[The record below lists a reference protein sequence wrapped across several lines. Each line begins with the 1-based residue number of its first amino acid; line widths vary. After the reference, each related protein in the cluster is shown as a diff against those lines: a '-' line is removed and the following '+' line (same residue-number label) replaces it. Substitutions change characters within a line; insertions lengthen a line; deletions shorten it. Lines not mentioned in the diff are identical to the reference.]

1 MKNFESIEKYSS
13 SLTPSEFA
21 KKITTKFL
29 KHADLFA
36 NAKNIEDYIPT
47 NTTPI
52 KQALWTFYT
61 VQLDYA
67 MRGQT
72 LYNGSLDLHRQTPQF
87 FTPDY
92 ILNQTDQQ
100 LFQIITTYLKPRYPN
115 EAVIR
120 FQQNSHLL
128 QQKYE
133 NNPLNIFS
141 KTNSATNII
150 KKIREFRGMGPKIG
164 NLFFRAMTSHFKLE
178 FPDIDDILQPVDVH
192 DIRIARFLGFSSVP
206 ENNPTETDIDS
217 IKKLWQEACQKAKV
231 DWISF
236 DQALWLLGSE
246 GKPKTKEDIIKL
258 ID

>member
-1 MKNFESIEKYSS
+1 MKNLNFIEKFQPSI
-13 SLTPSEFA
+13 TPSEFA
-21 KKITTKFL
+21 DKLTSKFL
-29 KHADLFA
+29 KREGLFT
-36 NAKNIEDYIPT
+36 NTKNIEDYIPK
-47 NTTPI
+47 NITPI
-52 KQALWTFYT
+52 EQANWTFYT

-67 MRGQT
+67 MKGQI
-72 LYNGSLDLHRQTPQF
+72 LYQGSIILHQQTPQF
-87 FTPDY
+87 FTPNY

-100 LFQIITTYLKPRYPN
+100 LFQIITTYFKPRYPN

-141 KTNSATNII
+141 ETNSATNII

-178 FPDIDDILQPVDVH
+178 FPDLDDILQPVDVH

-236 DQALWLLGSE
+236 DRALWLLGSE